1 MPLRE
6 LSCAAC
12 GHRFEALERA
22 GRRLRCPACGGAEL
36 KAAFSGFAV
45 AQATSRPSVDRA
57 AAGAGCGACGD
68 PRGPGAC
75 QVD

>member
-22 GRRLRCPACGGAEL
+22 GRRLRCPACGEAEL
-36 KAAFSGFAV
+36 KAAFSAFAV
-45 AQATSRPSVDRA
+45 AQATARPSVDR
-57 AAGAGCGACGD
+57 GAPCGSCGD